1 MYNMGMCV
9 DKPFLLFRFP
19 DNHETKVPSES
30 AANICTFLTTSIRD
44 SGIWHGVPLLKNNL
58 QNASLY
64 MLAVSKQMI

>member
-30 AANICTFLTTSIRD
+30 AANIYAFF
-44 SGIWHGVPLLKNNL
+44 PKNVT
-58 QNASLY
+58 QKY
-64 MLAVSKQMI
+64 VIVVYGMVFHC